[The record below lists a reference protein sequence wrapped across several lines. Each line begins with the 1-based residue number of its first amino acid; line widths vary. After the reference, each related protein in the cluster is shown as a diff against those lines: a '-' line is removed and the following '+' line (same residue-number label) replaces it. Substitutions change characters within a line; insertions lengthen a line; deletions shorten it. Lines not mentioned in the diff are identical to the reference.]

1 MESNRI
7 ARNYRVNGIVQ
18 GVGFRPFVYGLARK
32 HGIAGRVANTAAGVR
47 IHAEGPAESVDR
59 FGRDLSERKPPLAH
73 VTEVASED
81 AADEGLTDFVI
92 VPSEGGETATLI
104 SPDMAVCDDCLREM
118 RDPADRRFRYP
129 FINCTNCGPRYTI
142 INDIPYD
149 RPKTSMAVFSM
160 CDRCRAEYE
169 NPLDRRFHA
178 QPNACP
184 ECGPHVSL
192 HRPDRSG
199 VECDDPIRE
208 TGALLRAG
216 NILAIKGL
224 GGFHLAADAENP
236 EAVAKLRERKRREE
250 KPFALMSPDLERIR
264 AYAEVAP
271 EEEALL
277 ESPQRP
283 IVLLRKREPGAIAP
297 AVAPGNPWIG
307 AMLPYTPLHHLLMD
321 EGFSALVM
329 TSANLGEEPIAIDND
344 EAFRRLAGIA
354 DFLLIHDRAIYLR
367 SDDSVVRHAA
377 GETRFLRRS
386 RGYAPRPVFLRKSM
400 PPVLACGAELK
411 STVCLT
417 RERNAFLSQH
427 IGDLENLE
435 TFEFYRKTVNHLER
449 TLNLKPERVVHD
461 LHPDYLSTRYALEER
476 DEPKVA
482 VQHHHAHI
490 AACLAENAE
499 TGPAIGLALDGTGY
513 GTDGAIWGGEVL
525 VADLA
530 GFTRAAHI
538 GYVPLP
544 GGAAAIRE
552 PWRMAVAYLLE
563 AFGDEGLAMD
573 LPALRENGLER
584 IGVVAQMARSG
595 LNAPPTS
602 SLGRLFDGVA
612 ALAGIRSKVT
622 FEGQAAMMLEMVA
635 DSGVAEAYP
644 FEWTAETPR
653 RLLTGPIIR
662 GVADDLVAGISA
674 PVVSARF
681 HQTVM
686 TAFAEI
692 CEYLRKETG
701 INQVALSGGVFQNA
715 RLLEGMVAALERR
728 GFQVLA
734 HREVPTNDGGI
745 ALGQAVAGAARAGR

>member
-1 MESNRI
+1 MNVNRI
-7 ARNYRVNGIVQ
+7 ARKYRVNGIVQ
-18 GVGFRPFVYGLARK
+18 GVGFRPFVYGLAVE

-47 IHAEGPAESVDR
+47 IHAEGPAESVKR
-59 FGRDLSERKPPLAH
+59 FGRDLADRKPPLAH
-73 VTEVASED
+73 VTAVGAED
-81 AADEGLTDFVI
+81 AVDEGLTDFVI
-92 VPSEGGETATLI
+92 VSSEGGETATLI
-104 SPDMAVCDDCLREM
+104 SPDMAVCDDCLREL

-129 FINCTNCGPRYTI
+129 FINCTHCGPRYTI
-142 INDIPYD
+142 IADIPYD
-149 RPKTSMAVFSM
+149 RPKTSMAVFPM

-184 ECGPHVSL
+184 ECGPRVSL
-192 HRPDRSG
+192 HRPDRSE
-199 VECDDPIRE
+199 VHCEDPIRE
-208 TGALLRAG
+208 TAALLRAG
-216 NILAIKGL
+216 RILAIKGL

-236 EAVAKLRERKRREE
+236 QAVAKLRERKRREE

-264 AYAEVAP
+264 AYAEVRP
-271 EEEALL
+271 EEAALL
-277 ESPQRP
+277 ASPQRP
-283 IVLLRKREPGAIAP
+283 IVLLQKREPNAIAP

-329 TSANLGEEPIAIDND
+329 TSANLSEEPIAIAND
-344 EAFRRLAGIA
+344 EAFRRLGGIA
-354 DFLLIHDRAIYLR
+354 DFFLIHNRDIYLR
-367 SDDSVVRHAA
+367 SDDSVARRVD

-386 RGYAPRPVFLRKSM
+386 RGYAPRPVFLRESL

-417 RERNAFLSQH
+417 RDRNAFLSQH

-435 TFEFYRKTVNHLER
+435 TFEFYRKTAGHLER
-449 TLNLKPERVVHD
+449 ILDLKPEFVVYD

-490 AACLAENAE
+490 AACLAENGE

-563 AFGDEGLAMD
+563 TFGDEGLEKD
-573 LPALRENGLER
+573 LPLLREIGPER
-584 IGVVAQMARSG
+584 VGVVAQMARRG

-612 ALAGIRSKVT
+612 ALAGIRSTVT

-635 DSGVAEAYP
+635 DSGAAEAYP
-644 FEWTAETPR
+644 FEWTQEAPR

-662 GVADDLVAGISA
+662 GVVDDLIAGVPVS
-674 PVVSARF
+674 VVSARF
-681 HQTVM
+681 HQTIM
-686 TAFAEI
+686 TAFAKI

-701 INQVALSGGVFQNA
+701 IDRVALSGGVFQNV
-715 RLLEGMVAALERR
+715 RLLAGMIGKLKNLDFYVMS
-728 GFQVLA
+728 
-734 HREVPTNDGGI
+734 HKEVPTNDGGI
-745 ALGQAVAGAARAGR
+745 ALGQAVIGAQMNR

>member
-1 MESNRI
+1 
-7 ARNYRVNGIVQ
+7 
-18 GVGFRPFVYGLARK
+18 
-32 HGIAGRVANTAAGVR
+32 
-47 IHAEGPAESVDR
+47 
-59 FGRDLSERKPPLAH
+59 
-73 VTEVASED
+73 
-81 AADEGLTDFVI
+81 
-92 VPSEGGETATLI
+92 
-104 SPDMAVCDDCLREM
+104 
-118 RDPADRRFRYP
+118 
-129 FINCTNCGPRYTI
+129 
-142 INDIPYD
+142 
-149 RPKTSMAVFSM
+149 
-160 CDRCRAEYE
+160 
-169 NPLDRRFHA
+169 
-178 QPNACP
+178 
-184 ECGPHVSL
+184 
-192 HRPDRSG
+192 
-199 VECDDPIRE
+199 
-208 TGALLRAG
+208 
-216 NILAIKGL
+216 
-224 GGFHLAADAENP
+224 
-236 EAVAKLRERKRREE
+236 
-250 KPFALMSPDLERIR
+250 
-264 AYAEVAP
+264 
-271 EEEALL
+271 
-277 ESPQRP
+277 
-283 IVLLRKREPGAIAP
+283 
-297 AVAPGNPWIG
+297 
-307 AMLPYTPLHHLLMD
+307 
-321 EGFSALVM
+321 
-329 TSANLGEEPIAIDND
+329 
-344 EAFRRLAGIA
+344 
-354 DFLLIHDRAIYLR
+354 
-367 SDDSVVRHAA
+367 
-377 GETRFLRRS
+377 
-386 RGYAPRPVFLRKSM
+386 
-400 PPVLACGAELK
+400 
-411 STVCLT
+411 
-417 RERNAFLSQH
+417 
-427 IGDLENLE
+427 
-435 TFEFYRKTVNHLER
+435 
-449 TLNLKPERVVHD
+449 
-461 LHPDYLSTRYALEER
+461 
-476 DEPKVA
+476 

>member
-1 MESNRI
+1 MNATRI
-7 ARNYRVNGIVQ
+7 ARKFRVNGIVQ
-18 GVGFRPFVYGLARK
+18 GVGFRPFVYGLARE
-32 HGIAGRVANTAAGVR
+32 HGVAGRVANTAAGVR
-47 IHAEGPAESVDR
+47 IHAEGPAASVER
-59 FGRDLSERKPPLAH
+59 FERDLSARKPPLAH
-73 VTEVASED
+73 VTEVSAED

-129 FINCTNCGPRYTI
+129 FINCTHCGPRYTI

-149 RPKTSMAVFSM
+149 RPKTSMAVFPM
-160 CDRCRAEYE
+160 CERCRAEYE

-192 HRPDRSG
+192 HRPNRAE
-199 VECDDPIRE
+199 VACDDPIRE
-208 TGALLRAG
+208 TAALLRAG
-216 NILAIKGL
+216 KILAVKGL

-264 AYAEVAP
+264 AYAEVGP

-277 ESPQRP
+277 TSPQRP
-283 IVLLRKREPGAIAP
+283 IVLLRKREPGAVAP

-329 TSANLGEEPIAIDND
+329 TSANLSEEPIAIDND
-344 EAFRRLAGIA
+344 EAFRRLGDIA
-354 DFLLIHDRAIYLR
+354 DFFLIHNRDIYLR
-367 SDDSVVRHAA
+367 SDDSVARRVA

-386 RGYAPRPVFLRKSM
+386 RGYAPRPVFLRKSL
-400 PPVLACGAELK
+400 PQVLACGAELK

-435 TFEFYRKTVNHLER
+435 TFEFYRMTVNHLER
-449 TLNLKPERVVHD
+449 ILDLKPERVVHD

-476 DEPKVA
+476 DEPKMA

-490 AACLAENAE
+490 AACLAENGE
-499 TGPAIGLALDGTGY
+499 GGPAIGLALDGTGY

-525 VADLA
+525 VADLS
-530 GFTRAAHI
+530 GFTRAAHV

-563 AFGDEGLAMD
+563 AFGNEGLEKD
-573 LPALRENGLER
+573 LPLLRKIEPER
-584 IGVVAQMARSG
+584 VGVVAQMARSG

-612 ALAGIRSKVT
+612 ALAGIRSTVT

-635 DSGVAEAYP
+635 DAGDGEAYE
-644 FEWTAETPR
+644 FEWTTETPR

-662 GVADDLVAGISA
+662 GVVGDLVAGI
-674 PVVSARF
+674 PVPLVSARF

-686 TAFAEI
+686 AAFAEI
-692 CEYLRKETG
+692 CAYLRKETG
-701 INQVALSGGVFQNA
+701 INRVALSGGVFLNV
-715 RLLEGMVAALERR
+715 RLLKEMIGMLKNA
-728 GFQVLA
+728 GFYVMS
-734 HREVPTNDGGI
+734 HKEVPTNDGGI
-745 ALGQAVAGAARAGR
+745 ALGQAMVGARQAE